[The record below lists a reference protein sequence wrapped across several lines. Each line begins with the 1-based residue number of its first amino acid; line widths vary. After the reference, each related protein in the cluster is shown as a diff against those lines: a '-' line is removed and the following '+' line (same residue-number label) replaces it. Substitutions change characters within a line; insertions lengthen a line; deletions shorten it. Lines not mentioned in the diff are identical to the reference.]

1 MIQHYKNRSSFEAFR
16 QCQAKTKKPFVSH
29 PRFYHPKGCPP
40 QRAHLSPLSG
50 IRQCTVQILFSPSV
64 RRWMRMEDE
73 GATADGMYVCTV
85 MYAPDCNS
93 VRERP
98 SAKMGTGAVIQSGP
112 FPFQSM
118 GVRCNQAGEPVRTRM
133 EKEERDVAPSES
145 RIRVL
150 ANGKKKDSYSP
161 RTRPP
166 V

>member
-1 MIQHYKNRSSFEAFR
+1 MQHYKNRSSFEAFR

-50 IRQCTVQILFSPSV
+50 IRQCTVKILFSPSV

-85 MYAPDCNS
+85 MYAPDCNT

-98 SAKMGTGAVIQSGP
+98 KRENGDGRCHSIRAFPLPKHGRPMQSGGGACAH
-112 FPFQSM
+112 SY
-118 GVRCNQAGEPVRTRM
+118 GEGGARR
-133 EKEERDVAPSES
+133 RSLRVAYQGFDKWE
-145 RIRVL
+145 
-150 ANGKKKDSYSP
+150 KDSYSP